1 MLCSSAHVVWVQ
13 VQAYDHAGAVDCGI
27 WLLHCD
33 SQRISVP
40 VYLNRVGVVV
50 VRVGVV
56 SVLCAVVVLGAF
68 LLALLVRVVGIVVA
82 VVVAS

>member
-1 MLCSSAHVVWVQ
+1 MSSGCQSKPMTTPVLSTAASGCSTVTVK
-13 VQAYDHAGAVDCGI
+13 
-27 WLLHCD
+27 
-33 SQRISVP
+33 RISVP
-40 VYLNRVGVVV
+40 VYHNRVGVVV